1 MSKSNYTERKEHKT
15 KASVRDLAKQELEP
29 LNRNLAEP
37 LSVTKL
43 SDFVDRVYLPFGKQQ
58 KRPSTYRGYAQMWS
72 NYLKTRCQAEWLREI
87 RTHHVQAWLEETGRE
102 HEISRTTLKHVK
114 NFLSGIFRHAAQQG
128 YFDGANPVKL
138 AEIPAFAT
146 NGAETK
152 PYSLEEIGAMLK
164 VLSEPSATAVASA
177 AFTGLRL
184 GEVRGLTW
192 PSYEPAPDEESL
204 GWLNVTR
211 SVWRN
216 TVGDPKTAKSKA
228 PVPVIPQLAQR
239 LSAHRLKC
247 GNPVAGPIFRN
258 SVGNPLDLNACYQ
271 REMKDVLKRAG
282 TWHGWH
288 GFRRGLA
295 SNLNRLG
302 VDDPVIQRILRHSTV
317 DTKPLHQDRIARCDR
332 SDEAVLGSLIVL
344 HLYSRLVK

>member
-15 KASVRDLAKQELEP
+15 KASVRDLAKQELES

-102 HEISRTTLKHVK
+102 HEISRTTLKHVR

-152 PYSLEEIGAMLK
+152 PYSLEEIGAMP
-164 VLSEPSATAVASA
+164 E
-177 AFTGLRL
+177 
-184 GEVRGLTW
+184 
-192 PSYEPAPDEESL
+192 
-204 GWLNVTR
+204 
-211 SVWRN
+211 
-216 TVGDPKTAKSKA
+216 
-228 PVPVIPQLAQR
+228 
-239 LSAHRLKC
+239 
-247 GNPVAGPIFRN
+247 
-258 SVGNPLDLNACYQ
+258 
-271 REMKDVLKRAG
+271 
-282 TWHGWH
+282 
-288 GFRRGLA
+288 
-295 SNLNRLG
+295 
-302 VDDPVIQRILRHSTV
+302 
-317 DTKPLHQDRIARCDR
+317 
-332 SDEAVLGSLIVL
+332 GSF
-344 HLYSRLVK
+344 